1 MWQGITW
8 MGGKSMKLGFDL
20 DEVVVALCDALTKY
34 MNDKFDLGWTVED
47 FKIFNL
53 LHNKY
58 SDDEEYN
65 DKIAKDV
72 IEVANDI
79 EFQMTVKSYE
89 GAPEFIR
96 KLKKE
101 GNSIHFITSRKYGEE
116 DFTAKWLRKY
126 KIPFDTLHHAGLGA
140 EKGRF
145 GRILNLDFY
154 IDDCEEHLKS
164 MYRYKKRWKKGLALM
179 DRPWNRDSID
189 GSRFIRIKNWKELT
203 RHLGIH
209 KR

>member
-1 MWQGITW
+1 
-8 MGGKSMKLGFDL
+8 MKLGFDL

-34 MNDKFDLGWTVED
+34 INDKFDLGWTVED
-47 FKIFNL
+47 FKVFNL

-65 DKIAKDV
+65 DKIAKDI
-72 IEVANDI
+72 IEVVSGI
-79 EFQMTVKSYE
+79 EFQLTAKPCE
-89 GAPEFIR
+89 GATEFIR
-96 KLKKE
+96 RMKKE
-101 GNSIHFITSRKYGEE
+101 GNSIHFITNRKYGKE
-116 DFTAKWLRKY
+116 DRSAKWLREY
-126 KIPFDTLHHAGLGA
+126 KIPFDSINHVGFGA

-154 IDDCEEHLKS
+154 IDDCEEHLES
-164 MYRYKKRWKKGLALM
+164 MYKYKKRWNKGLALM